1 MFSLWVSRGWRR
13 MALSQ
18 FKEGTVIENGVSWLW
33 DKLLVLYSNQCLFM
47 VYKQKQRWP
56 NFFDVREK

>member
-1 MFSLWVSRGWRR
+1 

-47 VYKQKQRWP
+47 VYKLKQRWP
-56 NFFDVREK
+56 NFFEIREK